1 MKELIRNVRD
11 AAGAASRRFGAAS
24 LPLFFMALVFLDY
37 AFRWVYAQAGSTR
50 LLSLKPM
57 LFTGSWALLLAS
69 LAALLPRIARRIAM
83 CVLGVFF
90 GFLVVLHGVMFNVF
104 GHFFS
109 FADMSFAGDGA
120 KFFSWTYF
128 QLPKKMY
135 FFVLVFLLMVA
146 AAAVLVPRPKVSGK
160 KLWIRR
166 GCALLIAP
174 LCLAAMGFGHQKLMP
189 KADDMNWL
197 TTFDPNSDTEIYKGF
212 TDANRSMKL
221 TGLYQYT
228 ARNFTVSF
236 GIGTNFSSA
245 AELTEAFESRE
256 VPGPNEFTGS
266 LKGKNLVMVMLES
279 IDTWLAQPEYMPNL
293 CRLMDGGVEFTDF
306 YTPLFISAGTFNT
319 EIITQTGMVP
329 PAAGMSSSGY
339 STNAFPLSLAHLFA
353 DEGYSA
359 NSFHESEGAIYS
371 RGTVHLNLGFERFY
385 SGWDMGMEV
394 IQLDSQMLN
403 GFDYMVPDGP
413 FYTYIITFSGH
424 GPYTEDWAASVTI
437 SAPHLEAARKAVG
450 ESGITD
456 TPENMEELT
465 RAVAHAMETDEFIGG
480 LMDRLEEA
488 GLLEDTAVLLYA
500 DHYGKYMSDKEFL
513 GRLKGARA
521 GTPELYHTPCVL
533 VGAGLESR
541 KVDKVACSL
550 DVAPTIA
557 DLFGLDAPL
566 NYYAGESMF
575 SPGDGL
581 IPFPNNGWYDGE
593 TYYTGDSG
601 VQAENPRAAELRQ
614 RVETSA
620 EAMRTD
626 YFKSWDN

>member
-1 MKELIRNVRD
+1 MKELIRYVRD
-11 AAGAASRRFGAAS
+11 AAGAASRKFGAAS

-50 LLSLKPM
+50 LLSWKPM
-57 LFTGSWALLLAS
+57 LFTGSWALLLTS
-69 LAALLPRIARRIAM
+69 LVALLPRIARRIAM
-83 CVLGVFF
+83 GVLGVFF
-90 GFLVVLHGVMFNVF
+90 GFIVVLHGVMFNVF

-128 QLPKKMY
+128 QLPKKIY

-146 AAAVLVPRPKVSGK
+146 AAAILVPRPKASGK

-166 GCALLIAP
+166 GCALLMVP
-174 LCLAAMGFGHQKLMP
+174 LCLGAIWFEHQTLMP
-189 KADDMNWL
+189 KADDMTWL
-197 TTFDPNSDTEIYKGF
+197 TTFNPNSEPEVYKGF

-221 TGLYQYT
+221 TGIYQYA

-236 GIGTNFSSA
+236 GIGTDLRGA

-256 VPGPNEFTGS
+256 VPGPNEFTGR
-266 LKGKNLVMVMLES
+266 LKGKNLIMVMLES

-293 CRLMDGGVEFTDF
+293 CRLMDEGVEFTDF

-329 PAAGMSSSGY
+329 PVAGMPSGGY

-353 DEGYSA
+353 DKGYSA
-359 NSFHESEGAIYS
+359 NSFHESEGPIYS
-371 RGTVHLNLGFERFY
+371 RGTVHLNLGFEKYY
-385 SGWDMGMEV
+385 SGWEMGMEV

-403 GFDYMVPDGP
+403 GFDDMVSDGP
-413 FYTYIITFSGH
+413 FYTFIITFSGH
-424 GPYTEDWAASVTI
+424 GPYTEASI
-437 SAPHLEAARKAVG
+437 RIAAPHLEAARKVVG
-450 ESGITD
+450 ESGITG
-456 TPENMEELT
+456 TQENMEEYT
-465 RAVAHAMETDEFIGG
+465 HAIAHAMETDEFIGG

-488 GLLEDTAVLLYA
+488 GLLEDTAVLFYA

-513 GRLKGARA
+513 SRLKGVQA

-533 VGAGLESR
+533 VGAGLEPR
-541 KVDKVACSL
+541 KVDKVTCSL
-550 DVAPTIA
+550 DVVPTIA

-575 SPGDGL
+575 SPGEGM

-601 VQAENPRAAELRQ
+601 IQEENPRAAELRQ

-620 EAMRTD
+620 EAVRTD
-626 YFKSWDN
+626 YFKFWDK